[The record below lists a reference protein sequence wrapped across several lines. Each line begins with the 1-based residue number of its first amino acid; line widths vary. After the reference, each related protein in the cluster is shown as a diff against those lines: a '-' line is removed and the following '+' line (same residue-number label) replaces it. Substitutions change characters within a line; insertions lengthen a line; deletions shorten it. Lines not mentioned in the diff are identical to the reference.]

1 MDSQA
6 VKRLLALNREF
17 YGKFASEF
25 SETRTSKRMELERIT
40 PFLRDDMRVLDAG
53 CGNGR
58 LAEWLEGK
66 GFRLTYV
73 GIDSVPEVIEIA
85 RKRQSNLR
93 NVSTEL
99 QLADVTKSGWTTVLH
114 SFGPFDAAFA
124 LGTLHHIPGIELRT
138 RVLGD
143 IRSLVRPG
151 GVLILSN
158 WQFMADERTRR
169 KIVPWE
175 KVGLEASDLEE
186 GDALIDWKR
195 GGTGYRYVHQ
205 FSAAEVQS
213 LSESS
218 GFQVLEQFKA
228 DAERNLF
235 SILRRLG

>member
-1 MDSQA
+1 MDSQV

-40 PFLRDDMRVLDAG
+40 PFLRDDMRVLDVG

-58 LAEWLEGK
+58 LAEWLEEK
-66 GFRLTYV
+66 GYRLTYV
-73 GIDSVPEVIEIA
+73 GIDSASDVIEIA
-85 RKRQSNLR
+85 RKQQSNLR

-99 QLADVTKSGWTTVLH
+99 QLVDVTTSGWTTLLP
-114 SFGPFDAAFA
+114 FEPFDAAFA
-124 LGTLHHIPGIELRT
+124 LGTLHHIPGKEQRT

-143 IRSLVRPG
+143 IHSLLRPG